1 MKAEITQ
8 SCIRH
13 LSHCKS
19 YYKQNISE
27 VQSNEHL
34 SDITKEIVV
43 QQLETLLADIDS
55 VIDELKGRDSSKLA
69 RPRTEKIL
77 AKVSDLEEIVN
88 DSGDGIYDESA
99 EMKVKEHYSKFVPND
114 SY

>member
-13 LSHCKS
+13 LNRCKS

-43 QQLETLLADIDS
+43 QQLETLLANITS
-55 VIDELKGRDSSKLA
+55 VIDEFKERNSSKLA

-77 AKVSDLEEIVN
+77 TKVNDLEKIVN

-99 EMKVKEHYSKFVPND
+99 EMEVKEHYSKLVPND